1 MKKSFSLMEVIIAII
16 MLSVVMISLLQVKSD
31 NIFIITKSKEKSIL
45 SDYLQLVINLEE
57 KNNVNENIFLDKL
70 YSFENDEIRKE
81 LKPIKIK
88 VKNEEL
94 DIKSYDNDASNFN
107 ITTYKTTYSIDTDIK
122 KNIYTFKIEL

>member
-1 MKKSFSLMEVIIAII
+1 MEVIIAII

-45 SDYLQLVINLEE
+45 TDYLQLVINLEE
-57 KNNVNENIFLDKL
+57 KNDINENIFLDKL